1 MSNKCGVNE
10 IFNAVMCE
18 CLARRMSISKA
29 HVTPTGGGCI
39 SFRIYLQ
46 KITFKLASLFHI
58 LEKELNDTRIVRFS
72 VFKLK
77 CQLYLIKNNDKV
89 VRVRT

>member
-1 MSNKCGVNE
+1 MDE

-39 SFRIYLQ
+39 SFKIYLQ
-46 KITFKLASLFHI
+46 NIKLKSVLPFYVLI
-58 LEKELNDTRIVRFS
+58 EELNKVIIIKIIRLLI
-72 VFKLK
+72 FKSK
-77 CQLYLIKNNDKV
+77 YYKYLIKNNDKV
-89 VRVRT
+89 IPNS